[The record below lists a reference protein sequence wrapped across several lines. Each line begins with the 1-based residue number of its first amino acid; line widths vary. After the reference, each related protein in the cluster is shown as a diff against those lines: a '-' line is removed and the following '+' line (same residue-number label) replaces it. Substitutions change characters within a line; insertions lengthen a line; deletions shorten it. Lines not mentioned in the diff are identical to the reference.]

1 MIRGTTIAK
10 KMIYPK
16 LLTFCTV
23 AFWQG
28 ETEISVTPDV
38 QETDEGCIVTA
49 TLSQEQ
55 TLMFSVGVMFWQIR
69 GICADGAVASQT
81 YAEIVSDVHPDGV
94 IEAEEPEEEIE
105 EPEEE
110 IEEPEE
116 EIEEPAEEAEEVEDE
131 NQ

>member
-1 MIRGTTIAK
+1 MTRGTTITK
-10 KMIYPK
+10 KRTYPK
-16 LLTFCTV
+16 LLTFCIVT
-23 AFWQG
+23 FWQG
-28 ETEISVTPDV
+28 ETEITVTPEV

-55 TLMFSVGVMFWQIR
+55 TLEFSVGVMFWQIR

-94 IEAEEPEEEIE
+94 IEAEET
-105 EPEEE
+105 
-110 IEEPEE
+110 EE

>member
-1 MIRGTTIAK
+1 MIRGTTISK
-10 KMIYPK
+10 KRTYPK
-16 LLTFCTV
+16 LLTFCV
-23 AFWQG
+23 ATFWQG

-55 TLMFSVGVMFWQIR
+55 TLEFSVGVMFWQIR

-94 IEAEEPEEEIE
+94 IE
-105 EPEEE
+105 
-110 IEEPEE
+110 EPEE

>member
-10 KMIYPK
+10 KMTYPK

-28 ETEISVTPDV
+28 ETEIIVTPDV
-38 QETDEGCIVTA
+38 QETDEGCMITA

-55 TLMFSVGVMFWQIR
+55 TLKFSVGVMFWQIR
-69 GICADGAVASQT
+69 GICADGAVASET

-94 IEAEEPEEEIE
+94 IEA
-105 EPEEE
+105 
-110 IEEPEE
+110 PEE